1 LLEHT
6 YDDVI
11 IEGESKY
18 NENAAFIDIVDR
30 YKNKNTIFIADR
42 NYESYN
48 LFEHVVHSKN
58 KYLIRI
64 KDFNSNGMLRGM
76 HITLSDECDIDIE
89 KTLTFKQTKE
99 VKENQEKYRFFP
111 KKIRFDYIDSEHPF
125 YDFKCRIVR
134 FKISHDTYEC
144 IATNLDRDEFPIETV
159 KQIYNMR
166 WGIETSFR
174 ELKYAIGLNALH
186 SKKRESIKQEIYAR
200 LILYN
205 YCERIIRNIKLPLK
219 KRKYTYQ
226 INFTR
231 AVHLLRTYLRIKKGG
246 KHPPDIESIIAKELE
261 PIRPGRKNSRKIRPK
276 SAVYFVYRF
285 N

>member
-1 LLEHT
+1 
-6 YDDVI
+6 
-11 IEGESKY
+11 
-18 NENAAFIDIVDR
+18 
-30 YKNKNTIFIADR
+30 
-42 NYESYN
+42 
-48 LFEHVVHSKN
+48 
-58 KYLIRI
+58 
-64 KDFNSNGMLRGM
+64 
-76 HITLSDECDIDIE
+76 
-89 KTLTFKQTKE
+89 
-99 VKENQEKYRFFP
+99 
-111 KKIRFDYIDSEHPF
+111 
-125 YDFKCRIVR
+125 
-134 FKISHDTYEC
+134 
-144 IATNLDRDEFPIETV
+144 
-159 KQIYNMR
+159 MR